1 MYEYEFPRPSV
12 ATDVCIF
19 TILNNELAVALIER
33 SEAPFGW
40 AIPGGFLR
48 PDESLDDCARRE
60 THEETGVLTDKLF
73 QFGNFSRPDRDPRTW
88 VISVAYFTLMKENEI
103 NLEAGTDAVKAEL
116 FPVSKLPNMLAFDHD
131 VILEKA
137 QQALAD
143 MVKQKPLALDL
154 VSEPFSLSE
163 LQHIYLA
170 LGMKEHRPKGNF
182 YRYAQQNLIKTGLI
196 KETAGKR
203 VEGRQR
209 PAKLYKLSN

>member
-60 THEETGVLTDKLF
+60 TEEETGVLTDKLF

-88 VISVAYFTLMKENEI
+88 VISVAYFTLMRERQI
-103 NLEAGTDAVKAEL
+103 NLKAGSDAVRARL
-116 FPVSKLPNMLAFDHD
+116 FPVSELPKNLAFDHD
-131 VILEKA
+131 IILEEA
-137 QQALAD
+137 QRALAD
-143 MVKQKPLALDL
+143 IIKQKPLALDL

-163 LQHIYLA
+163 LQQIYLT

-182 YRYAQQNLIKTGLI
+182 YRYAQQSLIKTGLI
-196 KETAGKR
+196 KETEGKR
-203 VEGRQR
+203 AEGRQR
-209 PAKLYKLSN
+209 PAKLYKISK

>member
-1 MYEYEFPRPSV
+1 MYKYEFPRPSV

-19 TILNNELAVALIER
+19 TIINGELAVALIER
-33 SEAPFGW
+33 SEAPLGW

-48 PDESLDDCARRE
+48 PDESLDDCAKRE
-60 THEETGVLTDKLF
+60 AEEETGVLTDKLF

>member
-1 MYEYEFPRPSV
+1 MYKYEFPRPSV

-48 PDESLDDCARRE
+48 QHESLDDCARRE
-60 THEETGVLTDKLF
+60 TEEETGVLTDKLF

-103 NLEAGTDAVKAEL
+103 NLKAGTDAVKAEL
-116 FPVSKLPNMLAFDHD
+116 FPVSKLPNILAFDHD
-131 VILEKA
+131 TILEKA

-154 VSEPFSLSE
+154 VFEPFSLSE
-163 LQHIYLA
+163 LHQIYLA

-196 KETAGKR
+196 EETEGKR

-209 PAKLYKLSN
+209 PAKLYRLSK